1 MIARSQLIDAQ
12 RRAADALERAGI
24 VLSEHER
31 NHIEVAEFGLG
42 ELERQGLLLVTY
54 VNTDRYCGKELVLLP
69 EQTCPEHRHPPVGVD
84 PGKQETFRC
93 RAGEVFLYVEGPP
106 AANPRAVVPPGSE
119 RYYTVFHEVVLRP
132 GQQYTIP
139 PNTKHWF
146 QGGKQGA
153 VVTEF
158 SSRSTDENDVFTDP
172 RIVRQTVVVD
182 G

>member
-1 MIARSQLIDAQ
+1 MISRSQLADAR
-12 RRAADALERAGI
+12 RRAAAALERAGV
-24 VLSEHER
+24 VLTDHER
-31 NHIEVAEFGLG
+31 ANIEVAELGLG
-42 ELERQGLLLVTY
+42 DLERQGLLLITY

-69 EQTCPEHRHPPVGVD
+69 GQTCPEHRHPPVGSD

-93 RAGEVFLYVEGPP
+93 RAGEVYLYVEGPP
-106 AANPRAVVPPGSE
+106 APHPRAAVPPGSE
-119 RYYTVFHEVVLRP
+119 PYYTVFHEVVLRP

-146 QGGKQGA
+146 QAGPEGA

-172 RIVRQTVVVD
+172 RVVRQTVV
-182 G
+182 GGE